1 MTRRIHAGRSTLKPI
16 LAIIAAAVVVAGAWA
31 GFRHDA
37 WAGTLAAALFVL
49 ALAGWFFAYHRY
61 VWAERAEKEYRVLF
75 NNSNDGVVVFGLGD
89 DGAPTNFTQVN
100 DVACRRLGYTR
111 EELLE
116 RSMRDF
122 LVPGTLDSGS
132 IMKRLLAGD
141 HWLFETEALTRDGGR
156 IPTEINARAFLLG
169 GKWTVLAVARD
180 ITERKNAEKVV
191 QASERRYRRYVERNA
206 AVFLATRDGRPV
218 ECNDAA
224 VRFFGYGSQ
233 EELLSLSAAQ
243 LYFNLAD
250 RQVMIDLLK
259 EHKAITNHETCWKRK
274 DGSPVWGLLN
284 MNLAEGEDGGGLVEG
299 TAIDITERKRMEED
313 LRMIAAVVE
322 SSTDLVGFA
331 SLEGE
336 ELFLNPAGRQMLGLD
351 QDEPVTG
358 RSVADHVMDE
368 DREGFR
374 ERVLP
379 AVKRDGRWEGE
390 TRFKHRKTGAP
401 IPMWQSIFSITERG
415 TNRRIAMATICR
427 DITERKRAERY
438 QNLSA
443 EILGALNEPLGVRDA
458 VERILAAIKRE
469 TGFDAVGIRLRS
481 GDDFPYFVQNGFSPD
496 FLRTE
501 NSLIGRDQNGKIG
514 LECFCG
520 LVLSGRTDPANPLFT
535 KDGSFWTNNSLSLL
549 DLPANQDPRL
559 HPRNK
564 CMHQGYCSVALI
576 PIRASGGIVG
586 LLQLNDR
593 RKDRFTLEQIHFF
606 EGISAS
612 IGVALTRKQQEDALR
627 ESEARQRLLFD
638 GSRDAMMTMA
648 APSWKFTSGNPAALQ
663 MFGAKDAAEFTALG
677 PWDVSPER
685 QPDGRPSADKAR
697 ELIEAAL
704 REGSLFFEWTHR
716 RPDGADFPT
725 TVLITRMEMAGQAFL
740 EATVRDITA
749 QKQAEERIE
758 KTLMRQRGVSR
769 LQQSLLAPAPLE
781 DKLRKVTDAIVR
793 EFDADF
799 CRIWLIGPGDLC
811 ERGCPHA
818 EMHEGPHVCRHRD
831 RCLHLLASS
840 GRYTQIDGRGHRR
853 VPLGCYKI
861 GGLASGEEAK
871 FLTNDV
877 PNDPNVH
884 DRAWAREL
892 GLVSFAGYQLRTPG
906 EETLGVLAL
915 FAKHPILADE
925 DAMLDGLG
933 STVAVVVKQ
942 ALAEEALL
950 RRTGELARSNTKLE
964 QELAGRG
971 RAEEELRAK
980 EYILSESQRIAH
992 VGSWNWDLATGVLT
1006 WTPETYRLHGVSP
1019 DTFVPSGETLLG
1031 LIHPDDR
1038 AAMQAWLSAC
1048 LAGEEPPELEFRSSL
1063 PDGSVRHI
1071 LGRGHLV
1078 KDAENRPIR
1087 MAGIAQDIT
1096 ERKRAESEL
1105 HAAKEAAEAANQAKS
1120 EFLANMSHEIRT
1132 PMNGIL
1138 GMTALA
1144 LDTAL
1149 SPEQR
1154 EYLGMVKSSADS
1166 LLELINTILD
1176 FSKIEAG
1183 KLELESIEFNL
1194 RDTLAPTLKTLALR
1208 AHEKSLELNYQ
1219 VRPDVPETLVGDPG
1233 VLRQII
1239 VNLVGN
1245 AIKFTEHGEVNVRV
1259 ERESEEERRACLH
1272 FRVQD
1277 TGIGIPVES
1286 QTRIFEAF
1294 AQADSST
1301 TRRYGGTGLGLTISR
1316 RLVEMMGGRIWLESA
1331 PGKGSAFH
1339 FTVWLGKGD
1348 QTKQTTPEP
1357 ASLDGLAVL
1366 VVDDN
1371 LTNRRILEE
1380 MLTAWRMKPALAES
1394 ARNAMSSL
1402 EKALG
1407 AGVPFPLILVD
1418 ANMPEVDGF
1427 ALVEQIRRNPGLR
1440 GAIIMML
1447 SSASQSGDVAR
1458 CRELGVA
1465 AHLTKPI
1472 GQSELLDAILL
1483 AVGGKLQA
1491 AAPASRP
1498 GTHDPLRE
1506 PLRGL
1511 RILLAEDNHVN
1522 QILAVRLLEKRG
1534 HHVQVANDGREAL
1547 EKLKAADF
1555 DLVLMDV
1562 QMPVMGGFEA
1572 TAAVREMEKSTGKH
1586 IPIVALTAHAI
1597 KGDRERCLAAG
1608 MDGYIGK
1615 PIRPEELFEQIETL
1629 IPSVPL
1635 ARVGT

>member
-1 MTRRIHAGRSTLKPI
+1 MTTAAIAATFMIRRIHAGRSTWRPVLVF
-16 LAIIAAAVVVAGAWA
+16 IAWAVVMGGAWA

-37 WAGTLAAALFVL
+37 WAGTIAAALLVL
-49 ALAGWFFAYHRY
+49 AMAGWLFAYQRY
-61 VWAERAEKEYRVLF
+61 VWAKRTEEEYRILF
-75 NNSNDGVVVFGLGD
+75 NNSSDGVVVFGLGE

-100 DVACRRLGYTR
+100 DVACQRLGYTR

-116 RSMRDF
+116 RSPRD
-122 LVPGTLDSGS
+122 VDAPGTSGP
-132 IMKRLLAGD
+132 IMQHLLAGD
-141 HWLFETEALTRDGGR
+141 QSLFETEHLTRDGRR
-156 IPTEINARAFLLG
+156 IPTEINARAFLVG
-169 GKWTVLAVARD
+169 GQRMVMGVARD
-180 ITERKNAEKVV
+180 ITERK
-191 QASERRYRRYVERNA
+191 
-206 AVFLATRDGRPV
+206 
-218 ECNDAA
+218 
-224 VRFFGYGSQ
+224 
-233 EELLSLSAAQ
+233 
-243 LYFNLAD
+243 
-250 RQVMIDLLK
+250 
-259 EHKAITNHETCWKRK
+259 
-274 DGSPVWGLLN
+274 
-284 MNLAEGEDGGGLVEG
+284 
-299 TAIDITERKRMEED
+299 RMEKD

-331 SLEGE
+331 SIEGV
-336 ELFLNPAGRQMLGLD
+336 ELFLNPAGRQMLGFD
-351 QDEPVTG
+351 RDEPLAG
-358 RSVADHVMDE
+358 GSVVEHVVDE

-379 AVKRDGRWEGE
+379 VVARDGRWEGE
-390 TRFKHRKTGAP
+390 TRFKHHKTGAP

-427 DITERKRAERY
+427 DITERKREERY

-443 EILGALNEPLGVRDA
+443 EILGVLNEALGVHDA
-458 VERILAAIKRE
+458 ISRILAAIKLE

-496 FLRTE
+496 FLLTE
-501 NSLIGRDQNGKIG
+501 NTLVAHDENGDLCRDQNGNVT
-514 LECFCG
+514 LECTCG
-520 LVLSGRTDPANPLFT
+520 LVLSGQADPASPLFT

-564 CMHQGYCSVALI
+564 CMYQGYCSMAII
-576 PIRASGGIVG
+576 PIRANREIVG

-593 RKDRFTLEQIHFF
+593 NKDRFTLEQIHFF

-627 ESEARQRLLFD
+627 ESEARHRLLFD
-638 GSRDAMMTMA
+638 GSRDAMMTLA
-648 APSWKFTSGNPAALQ
+648 PPSWKFTSGNPAALE
-663 MFGAKDAAEFTALG
+663 MFGARDAAEFTAVG

-685 QPDGRPSADKAR
+685 QPDGSPSADKAR
-697 ELIEAAL
+697 EAIEAAL
-704 REGSLFFEWTHR
+704 RAGSLFFEWTHR
-716 RPDGADFPT
+716 RLDGLDFPT
-725 TVLITRMEMAGQAFL
+725 TVLITRIEMAGQAFL

-749 QKQAEERIE
+749 QKLAEERIE
-758 KTLMRQRGVSR
+758 KMFTRQRGLGR
-769 LQQSLLAPAPLE
+769 LRQSLLAPAPLE
-781 DKLRKVTDAIVR
+781 DQLRKVTDAIVR

-799 CRIWLIGPGDLC
+799 CRIWLIRPGDLC
-811 ERGCPHA
+811 ERGCMHA
-818 EMHEGPHVCRHRD
+818 EVHEGPHVCRRRD
-831 RCLHLLASS
+831 RCLHLVTSS
-840 GRYTQIDGRGHRR
+840 GRYTHIDGPVHRR
-853 VPLGCYKI
+853 VPFGCYKI
-861 GGLASGEEAK
+861 GLVASEEEAK
-871 FLTNDV
+871 FVSNDV
-877 PNDPNVH
+877 QNDPHVH
-884 DRAWAREL
+884 NRAWAREL
-892 GLVSFAGYQLRTPG
+892 GLVSFAGYQLRPPG

-915 FAKHPILADE
+915 FSKHPILADE
-925 DAMLDGLG
+925 AAMLDGLG
-933 STVAVVVKQ
+933 TTVALLVKR
-942 ALAEEALL
+942 AATEEALL
-950 RRTGELARSNTKLE
+950 RRTGELAGSNTKLE

-971 RAEEELRAK
+971 KAEEELRAR
-980 EYILSESQRIAH
+980 EYSLSESQRIAH

-1019 DTFVPSGETLLG
+1019 DTFVPSRETLLG

-1038 AAMQAWLSAC
+1038 AAMQTWLSAC
-1048 LAGEEPPELEFRSSL
+1048 LAGEEPPDLEFRAIL
-1063 PDGSVRHI
+1063 PDGSVRNI

-1078 KDAENRPIR
+1078 QDAKNKPIR

-1144 LDTAL
+1144 LDTTL

-1194 RDTLAPTLKTLALR
+1194 RDTLRPTLKTLALR

-1272 FRVQD
+1272 FRVED

-1316 RLVEMMGGRIWLESA
+1316 RLVEMMGGRIWLEST

-1339 FTVWLGKGD
+1339 FTVWLGRGD
-1348 QTKQTTPEP
+1348 QTKRATPEP

-1380 MLTAWRMKPALAES
+1380 MLSAWRLKPTLAES
-1394 ARNAMSSL
+1394 GRQAMSSL
-1402 EKALG
+1402 EKALD
-1407 AGVPFPLILVD
+1407 AGLPFPLVLVD
-1418 ANMPEVDGF
+1418 ANMPEMDGF
-1427 ALVEQIRRNPGLR
+1427 ALVEQLRRNPGLA

-1447 SSASQSGDVAR
+1447 SSASQSGDAAR

-1483 AVGGKLQA
+1483 AVGGKLHA

-1506 PLRGL
+1506 PPRGL

-1522 QILAVRLLEKRG
+1522 QMLAVRLLEKRG
-1534 HHVQVANDGREAL
+1534 YHVQVANDGREAL

-1586 IPIVALTAHAI
+1586 IPIVALTAHAV

-1615 PIRPEELFEQIETL
+1615 PIRSEELFEQIEAL
-1629 IPSVPL
+1629 IPGVPL
-1635 ARVGT
+1635 AGVGT